1 MASSKSSVRGLS
13 GLRRQRAAQQADL
26 TANVAALQA
35 RMTLS
40 NARSVTLLV
49 AGIGTVGADGVED
62 PVSLLDLDGVPTF
75 LCDAGSRIA
84 SAAGRDAILSVPGR
98 AGTTL
103 AMLGRLETAGV
114 QEVDGAVV
122 DVVHLAPRSIVLERD
137 DPALPLGQHVV
148 PLSLYL
154 DVKPDRLCEVAER
167 ILRHGNHAHE
177 SQLRAAVARHQGIA
191 ADSIAAATLTWLDP
205 EGAELR
211 WVDAEGSHLLWLP
224 FPAPATTPDLLAEN
238 LRRRLA

>member
-1 MASSKSSVRGLS
+1 MASSKSSVHGLS

-62 PVSLLDLDGVPTF
+62 PVSLLDQDGVPTF

-148 PLSLYL
+148 PLPLYL
-154 DVKPDRLCEVAER
+154 DVKPDRLCDV
-167 ILRHGNHAHE
+167 
-177 SQLRAAVARHQGIA
+177 A

-224 FPAPATTPDLLAEN
+224 FPVPATTPDLLAEY